1 MKETPWCYMP
11 PEMHFESVRDLCDAF
26 WKFQL
31 SRLQD
36 ELNNPQMADYFLP
49 PANKFEKVRNKYG
62 KYILLPTAIDNSYV
76 FRGQTKF
83 FDRCRGIFLD
93 ADLQV
98 LVYSII
104 RCAIEKNLAII

>member
-1 MKETPWCYMP
+1 MKNYSDNDMKETPWCYMP

-62 KYILLPTAIDNSYV
+62 KYILLPTAIDNDIGFVSAK
-76 FRGQTKF
+76 Q
-83 FDRCRGIFLD
+83 I
-93 ADLQV
+93 
-98 LVYSII
+98 
-104 RCAIEKNLAII
+104 